1 MDDAH
6 LFHFFQAVVG
16 SGALQT
22 GKLLKCR
29 TGEVVV
35 GFEIVVEQGY
45 ELVGC
50 GCNGYTC
57 GWTPL
62 ETGLFYG
69 MDELRIRVEVHSAHF
84 DALHPL
90 LTVGMDL

>member
-35 GFEIVVEQGY
+35 GFEIIVV
-45 ELVGC
+45 
-50 GCNGYTC
+50 
-57 GWTPL
+57 
-62 ETGLFYG
+62 
-69 MDELRIRVEVHSAHF
+69 R
-84 DALHPL
+84 
-90 LTVGMDL
+90 